1 MKPIIMSA
9 ESVRAILD
17 GRKTQTRRVIK
28 PQPWWI
34 EPPHLEG
41 DKWVGAYSTDPNITN
56 PTYEARC
63 PFPVGAEVW
72 VREKWRPV
80 YMTPR
85 PRTEELSVVQYAD
98 GSFNRDDW
106 GGCKVGE
113 TWRSPIFMPR
123 WASRITLEVT
133 GVRAE
138 RLQDIDICG
147 AVSEGV
153 PPPRREPCGA
163 ESHDPVQVYAERWDK
178 LNAKHGYGWDSNP
191 WVWVVEF
198 RTTGGGR

>member
-56 PTYEARC
+56 PTYEAHC

-72 VREKWRPV
+72 VREKWCP
-80 YMTPR
+80 
-85 PRTEELSVVQYAD
+85 YAD
-98 GSFNRDDW
+98 EMTKAYCQAHDPEWGEPVKPAVYAADYEPCDPLDV
-106 GGCKVGE
+106 GGCEK
-113 TWRSPIFMPR
+113 WSSPVTMPR

-138 RLQDIDICG
+138 RLQDIAYPDIV
-147 AVSEGV
+147 AEGY
-153 PPPRREPCGA
+153 P
-163 ESHDPVQVYAERWDK
+163 DPNHPYPARMWYMALWDSINGK
-178 LNAKHGYGWDSNP
+178 RYPWDSNP

-198 RTTGGGR
+198 RRIQ

>member
-34 EPPHLEG
+34 EPPTLDG
-41 DKWVGAYSTDPNITN
+41 DQWIGPYTN
-56 PTYEARC
+56 DGNVSNGTYAARC
-63 PFPVGAEVW
+63 PYPIGSRLW
-72 VREKWRPV
+72 VRETWCP
-80 YMTPR
+80 
-85 PRTEELSVVQYAD
+85 YAD
-98 GSFNRDDW
+98 DMTREYCQTHDPEWGEPIKPAVYSADYDMGCNPLDV
-106 GGCKVGE
+106 GGCEK
-113 TWRSPIFMPR
+113 WRSPATMPR

-138 RLQDIDICG
+138 YQTEPSDD
-147 AVSEGV
+147 V
-153 PPPRREPCGA
+153 PE
-163 ESHDPVQVYAERWDK
+163 VNV
-178 LNAKHGYGWDSNP
+178 

>member
-34 EPPHLEG
+34 EVPHETG
-41 DKWVGAYSTDPNITN
+41 GVWVGRYSHDENIIN
-56 PTYEARC
+56 PLQEARC
-63 PFPVGAEVW
+63 PYTVGQRLW

-123 WASRITLEVT
+123 AFSRITLEVT
-133 GVRAE
+133 GVRTE
-138 RLQDIDICG
+138 RVQDIDNCG
-147 AVSEGV
+147 AIAEGV
-153 PPPRREPCGA
+153 PPPRMEPCGA
-163 ESHDPVQVYAERWDK
+163 ESHDSVQVYLEWWDK
-178 LNAKHGYGWDSNP
+178 LNPKHPWASNP

-198 RTTGGGR
+198 AVAGGDR